1 MVFLLMKAFIALD
14 FPTVQQSMMGIEQ
27 VMEEFPQAQSAL
39 KGISTSKSGVMSA
52 SFNGKINF
60 NPNYYQKGDPQVAK
74 TMVQGIK
81 TGFHPANTG
90 VLETGS
96 HEMGHLLERALIEMS
111 HPGVGALDQLYR
123 AQAWSKCTEA
133 TSIIS
138 EACKMAKKTEAGKG
152 LVNSQLKAMV
162 SGYATKNN
170 SECLA
175 DAWQTMLRTAK
186 TLPSFRKKFGKIL
199 KGKLG

>member
-1 MVFLLMKAFIALD
+1 
-14 FPTVQQSMMGIEQ
+14 
-27 VMEEFPQAQSAL
+27 
-39 KGISTSKSGVMSA
+39 
-52 SFNGKINF
+52 
-60 NPNYYQKGDPQVAK
+60 
-74 TMVQGIK
+74 
-81 TGFHPANTG
+81 
-90 VLETGS
+90 
-96 HEMGHLLERALIEMS
+96 MGHLLERALIEMS

-175 DAWQTMLRTAK
+175 ECVADYVANGENASILSKEVW
-186 TLPSFRKKFGKIL
+186 KIL